1 MGEVGAF
8 LRIER
13 VNNPERDP
21 QRAQGRTTASS

>member
-13 VNNPERDP
+13 VNNPRCLIDP
-21 QRAQGRTTASS
+21 PSALSPNL

>member
-21 QRAQGRTTASS
+21 PSGRRTTASS